1 MARSIPHQ
9 SSISIVRKLD
19 RSSAPYT
26 PEQNGVSERRNRY
39 IMDMVRCML
48 HDKNL
53 PKAFWAEAASTA
65 IFLQNRLPTKLL
77 HEKTPFEAW
86 YNYKPS
92 LRFLKV
98 FGSLCFVHIPQIK
111 RDKLDKKAAPGIFVG
126 YSGASKAYK
135 GHSQRNQQPADPLL
149 DETVDDPPTRG
160 TRSLEDVYQRSNVAL
175 YELEGYEEAKQSPE
189 WQKAMQEEI
198 SMIEKNCTWELVDRP
213 LEKNII
219 GVKWIYRTKLNADS
233 TINKHKARLV
243 VKGYAQIYGFDYLDT
258 FAPVARMDTIRL
270 LLAVAA
276 QKNWKVFQLDVKSAF
291 LNGILQEEIYVEQPA
306 GFEIQG
312 KEDKV
317 YLLKKALYGL
327 KQAPRAW
334 YGRIDDYLTGS
345 NTEQVEH
352 FKLNMMEVF
361 EMTDLGLMSFFLGM
375 EILQGKDEIF
385 ICQKK
390 YLMEILK
397 KFHMESCKPTATPMN
412 QKDKFSKEDGTAKKQ
427 SIVAQSTAEA
437 EFIAATTAV
446 NQALWLQ
453 KLLRDLHMEEE
464 EATEIL
470 VDNQAAIAISNNP
483 KVDQK
488 FESCGSFKD
497 SKEMAENHFVQ
508 PAIPKLDEKAIDDQ
522 KLKDLKVKNYLFQA
536 IDRSILETI
545 LNKETSKNIW
555 DSLKQKYEGTT
566 RVKRAQLQALRK
578 EFEILQM
585 KVGETVNDYFAR
597 TLTIANKMRN
607 HGETMEDVTI
617 IEKIL
622 RSMTANF
629 NYVVCSIEESHDI
642 DSLTIDQLQSSL
654 LVHEQ
659 RMCVPVIEEQ
669 ALKVFYEDRPGRGRG
684 RSRGGFRGRGR
695 GSFNFDKS
703 IVECYHYHK
712 LGHYQYECLS
722 KQKEANFAEAHEEML
737 LMAYIEEV
745 QDQRADMWFLD
756 SGCSNHMS
764 RKKDLFCE
772 LDEDFREQVK
782 LGNNSSMMVKGKGNV
797 KFQSLNTSQVIT
809 GVFYVPEL
817 KTNLLSIGQLL
828 EKGLI
833 ILFKHGRCKI
843 FHPEKGLIMET
854 VMSPNRMFILQPFS
868 QAAMSFHTITEDS
881 AQLWHSR
888 YGHLSYSGLKTLEQ
902 RMMVIGLPKFETPAR
917 ICQTCLVGK
926 QSRDSFPKASTWR
939 ASQVLQLIHS
949 DICGPITP
957 MSNSNKRYLKTFIDD
972 YSRKTWVYFL
982 AKKSHAFDTFKNF
995 KNRVE
1000 KETSKFIKGL
1010 RTDRGG
1016 EYTSQQFNEF
1026 CLKNGINRQLTS
1038 AYTPHQNGVVE
1049 RKNRTIMNMV
1059 RSMLYDMKI
1068 PRSFWPEAANW
1079 AVHVLNRCPTLAV
1092 KDMTPEEAWGGS
1104 KPSVQYF
1111 RVFGCISHVHVPAAT
1126 RNKLD
1131 NRSVKCVL
1139 LGVSDESKAYRL
1151 YNPATNKIIVSRDVR
1166 FDEDKSWIWDE
1177 NHEATLVVDLEWE
1190 DETASNDAAAD
1201 EECDVVDET
1210 AAIEP
1215 QDRVMSTG
1223 AVAIEGTVAREHG
1236 DATGYNEAVTVTANA
1251 NGKAIR
1257 DDSGLM
1263 ADDRT
1268 IVPFGRRHRQQ
1279 PVWMRDYD
1287 CGEGHSGEGVSEKEE
1302 ISTLAMFASADPIA
1316 FDEAVKSAKWRNA
1329 MDLEIQSIEK
1339 NETWELTDLP
1349 VGGKMIGTQQYGVD
1363 YNEVFAPGARL
1374 DTVRLILALVA
1385 QEGWIVYQLDV
1396 KSAFL
1401 HGELSEEVFVEQP
1414 RGYEIRGQE
1423 QKVYKLKKALYGL
1436 KQAPRAWYSR
1446 IESYFIQGGFE
1457 KCSHEPTL
1465 FIKQNI
1471 QGNILIIS
1479 LYVDDL
1485 IFTGNDKSMFAEFKQ
1500 SMMDEF
1506 DMTDLG
1512 AVSWLSKKQPV
1523 VSLSTTEAEVIAAA
1537 GCACQAIWLRKILA
1551 RLGHAQNSPTIVF
1564 CDNSSTIKLAKNPVM
1579 HGRSKHIDVR
1589 FHFLRDLTKDETIQ
1603 LIHCDSQEQ
1612 AADVMTKPLKLA
1624 AFMKMSELMG
1634 MCSLTVT

>member
-1 MARSIPHQ
+1 MEKFLRSKEFWGL
-9 SSISIVRKLD
+9 V
-19 RSSAPYT
+19 
-26 PEQNGVSERRNRY
+26 EQGV
-39 IMDMVRCML
+39 
-48 HDKNL
+48 
-53 PKAFWAEAASTA
+53 
-65 IFLQNRLPTKLL
+65 
-77 HEKTPFEAW
+77 
-86 YNYKPS
+86 
-92 LRFLKV
+92 
-98 FGSLCFVHIPQIK
+98 
-111 RDKLDKKAAPGIFVG
+111 
-126 YSGASKAYK
+126 
-135 GHSQRNQQPADPLL
+135 
-149 DETVDDPPTRG
+149 
-160 TRSLEDVYQRSNVAL
+160 
-175 YELEGYEEAKQSPE
+175 
-189 WQKAMQEEI
+189 
-198 SMIEKNCTWELVDRP
+198 
-213 LEKNII
+213 
-219 GVKWIYRTKLNADS
+219 
-233 TINKHKARLV
+233 
-243 VKGYAQIYGFDYLDT
+243 
-258 FAPVARMDTIRL
+258 PVATEGVVL
-270 LLAVAA
+270 TEG
-276 QKNWKVFQLDVKSAF
+276 Q
-291 LNGILQEEIYVEQPA
+291 
-306 GFEIQG
+306 
-312 KEDKV
+312 
-317 YLLKKALYGL
+317 KKAL
-327 KQAPRAW
+327 
-334 YGRIDDYLTGS
+334 
-345 NTEQVEH
+345 
-352 FKLNMMEVF
+352 
-361 EMTDLGLMSFFLGM
+361 
-375 EILQGKDEIF
+375 
-385 ICQKK
+385 
-390 YLMEILK
+390 
-397 KFHMESCKPTATPMN
+397 
-412 QKDKFSKEDGTAKKQ
+412 
-427 SIVAQSTAEA
+427 
-437 EFIAATTAV
+437 
-446 NQALWLQ
+446 
-453 KLLRDLHMEEE
+453 
-464 EATEIL
+464 
-470 VDNQAAIAISNNP
+470 
-483 KVDQK
+483 
-488 FESCGSFKD
+488 
-497 SKEMAENHFVQ
+497 
-508 PAIPKLDEKAIDDQ
+508 DDQ

-536 IDRSILETI
+536 IDISILETI

-555 DSLKQKYEGTT
+555 DSLKQNYQGTA

-578 EFEILQM
+578 EFEMLQM
-585 KVGETVNDYFAR
+585 KMGETVNDYFAR

-607 HGETMEDVTI
+607 HGETMKDVTV

-684 RSRGGFRGRGR
+684 RSLGGFRGRGR

-703 IVECYHYHK
+703 IVECYHCHK
-712 LGHYQYECLS
+712 LGHYQYECPS

-745 QDQRADMWFLD
+745 QEQRADMWFLD

-764 RKKDLFCE
+764 GKKDLFCE

-782 LGNNSSMMVKGKGNV
+782 LGNNSSMVVKGKGNV

-868 QAAMSFHTITEDS
+868 QPAMSFHTITEDS
-881 AQLWHSR
+881 AQLWHNR

-902 RMMVIGLPKFETPAR
+902 RMMVLPKFETPAR

-957 MSNSNKRYLKTFIDD
+957 MSNSNKRYLITFIDD

-982 AKKSHAFDTFKNF
+982 AEKSHAFDTFKNF

-1000 KETSKFIKGL
+1000 KETNKFIKGL

-1038 AYTPHQNGVVE
+1038 AYTPQQNGVAE

-1068 PRSFWPEAANW
+1068 PRSFCPEAANW

-1104 KPSVQYF
+1104 KLSVQYF
-1111 RVFGCISHVHVPAAT
+1111 RVFGCISHVHVPAAI

-1166 FDEDKSWIWDE
+1166 FEEDKSWIWDE
-1177 NHEATLVVDLEWE
+1177 NNEATLAVDLEWE

-1201 EECDVVDET
+1201 EECDEADET

-1215 QDRVMSTG
+1215 QDRVISTG
-1223 AVAIEGTVAREHG
+1223 AVAIEGAVAQEQG
-1236 DATGYNEAVTVTANA
+1236 DATGNNEAVTVTA
-1251 NGKAIR
+1251 AIR

-1263 ADDRT
+1263 ADERT

-1287 CGEGHSGEGVSEKEE
+1287 CGEGVSEEEE

-1316 FDEAVKSAKWRNA
+1316 FEEAVKSAKWRNA

-1349 VGGKMIGTQQYGVD
+1349 VGGKMIGVKWVYKTKLNEHGEVEKFKARLVAKGYAQQYGVD
-1363 YNEVFAPGARL
+1363 YKEVFAPVARL
-1374 DTVRLILALVA
+1374 DTVRLILALAA
-1385 QEGWIVYQLDV
+1385 QKGWIVYQLDV

-1414 RGYEIRGQE
+1414 RGYEIRG
-1423 QKVYKLKKALYGL
+1423 
-1436 KQAPRAWYSR
+1436 
-1446 IESYFIQGGFE
+1446 
-1457 KCSHEPTL
+1457 
-1465 FIKQNI
+1465 
-1471 QGNILIIS
+1471 
-1479 LYVDDL
+1479 
-1485 IFTGNDKSMFAEFKQ
+1485 
-1500 SMMDEF
+1500 
-1506 DMTDLG
+1506 
-1512 AVSWLSKKQPV
+1512 
-1523 VSLSTTEAEVIAAA
+1523 
-1537 GCACQAIWLRKILA
+1537 
-1551 RLGHAQNSPTIVF
+1551 
-1564 CDNSSTIKLAKNPVM
+1564 
-1579 HGRSKHIDVR
+1579 
-1589 FHFLRDLTKDETIQ
+1589 
-1603 LIHCDSQEQ
+1603 
-1612 AADVMTKPLKLA
+1612 
-1624 AFMKMSELMG
+1624 
-1634 MCSLTVT
+1634 